1 MKVDAPDQAIPKDA
15 LDSAECV
22 AVFPDSWQ
30 RDAGSLS
37 ISKDSGKIA
46 PSLIRIVPV

>member
-22 AVFPDSWQ
+22 AVFPGDRKKAW
-30 RDAGSLS
+30 DILEE
-37 ISKDSGKIA
+37 
-46 PSLIRIVPV
+46 PSYQEDRNGFA